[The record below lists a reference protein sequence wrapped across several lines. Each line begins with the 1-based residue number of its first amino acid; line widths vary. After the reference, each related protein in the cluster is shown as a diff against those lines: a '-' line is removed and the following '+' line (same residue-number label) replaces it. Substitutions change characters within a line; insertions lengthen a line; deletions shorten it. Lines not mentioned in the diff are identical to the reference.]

1 MIIMKCNQFG
11 SAAWQMFLH
20 AAHVYVDIG
29 CGFPKK
35 KNPEESDAETVLF

>member
-35 KNPEESDAETVLF
+35 KPEEVITLLRRA